1 MDSDR
6 IVVMDRGR
14 VGECDT
20 PATLLQNPRS
30 LFSQLLAADRGML
43 NEDAI
48 VYESAAEELDSPPIV
63 ASSQGRLDA

>member
-20 PATLLQNPRS
+20 PAALLRNPRS

-43 NEDAI
+43 NEESV
-48 VYESAAEELDSPPIV
+48 VYESTADELDSPQMA
-63 ASSQGRLDA
+63 ASSHQRSDA